1 MYSPRRVVLNNH
13 SERLTKSTLLAY
25 ASPAIPIAAMGI
37 PIAIYIPPFYA
48 QEMGLGLSV
57 VGLVFMLAR
66 IWDVITDP
74 VLGVMSDRF
83 PTRWGRRRHWLVLSV
98 PIMLF
103 STWKLFMPDPEQVTA
118 AYLMVWMLVMYIA
131 WTLLSLTHQAW
142 GAELSPD
149 YNERTRIQGTR
160 EVFLII
166 GAIVCLS
173 LPSIIE
179 QMNPEDLGMAR
190 VASMGW
196 MVILLLPITVLWAV
210 LKVSEKK
217 TVAIDKIS
225 WKETFTVVKGNSPLQ
240 RLLLSEFTVGVS
252 QGITASLFLFLAADV
267 LKLGSWSSIILLLYF
282 FSGIFYVPLFAL
294 VSKKVGKH
302 VSLAICASV
311 YAVGINFLWF
321 IPEGSVVLTSVIMV
335 ILGMN
340 MGAPGFLL
348 RSMLADIVD
357 EDLVKTQKQR
367 TGLFFSLY
375 NMIEKIGGAVAIGIT
390 YLALDMMG
398 FVPGGENTESAIMGF
413 QILFVVPAMLLNFLI
428 AYVIKGFPLDKARQE
443 RNRKILESRQSSQN
457 ESLDDNGVQGSLN
470 PN

>member
-1 MYSPRRVVLNNH
+1 MQNQNKP
-13 SERLTKSTLLAY
+13 LTKPLTNSTLLAY

-48 QEMGLGLSV
+48 QDMGLGLSV

-74 VLGVMSDRF
+74 MLGIMSDRF

-98 PIMLF
+98 PIMLV
-103 STWKLFMPDPEQVTA
+103 STWMLFMPDPEQVTPL
-118 AYLMVWMLVMYIA
+118 YLMSWMLVMYIA

-149 YNERTRIQGTR
+149 YNERTRVQGTR
-160 EVFLII
+160 EIFLII

-179 QMNPEDLGMAR
+179 QMNPDNLAMAR

-196 MVILLLPITVLWAV
+196 MVIILLPLTVLWAV

-217 TVAIDKIS
+217 VTNVAKVS
-225 WKETFTVVKGNSPLQ
+225 WVESFTVVKGNSPLQ
-240 RLLLSEFTVGVS
+240 RLLLSEFIVGVS
-252 QGITASLFLFLAADV
+252 QGITASLFLFLANDV

-282 FSGIFYVPLFAL
+282 FSGIFYVPLFSAI
-294 VSKKVGKH
+294 SKRLGKH
-302 VSLAICASV
+302 VTLALCASL

-357 EDLVKTQKQR
+357 EDTVKTGKQR

-375 NMIEKIGGAVAIGIT
+375 NMLEKIGGAVAIGIT

-398 FVPGGENTESAIMGF
+398 FVPGGDNSEAAITGF
-413 QILFVVPAMLLNFLI
+413 QLLFVVPAMLLNFLI
-428 AYVIKGFPLDKARQE
+428 AYVIYNYPLDKDRQE
-443 RNRKILESRQSSQN
+443 RNRKILESRHSDELNN
-457 ESLDDNGVQGSLN
+457 ESPQDVQGSLS

>member
-1 MYSPRRVVLNNH
+1 MCSPRRVVLNH
-13 SERLTKSTLLAY
+13 QSERLTRSTLLAY

-74 VLGVMSDRF
+74 VLGVISDRF

-98 PIMLF
+98 PIMLY

-118 AYLMVWMLVMYIA
+118 AYLMGWMLVMYIA

-149 YNERTRIQGTR
+149 YHERTRIQGTR
-160 EVFLII
+160 EIFLII

-179 QMNPEDLGMAR
+179 QMNPENIGMAR

-217 TVAIDKIS
+217 VVVIDKIS
-225 WKETFTVVKGNSPLQ
+225 WKDTFTVVKGNSPLK
-240 RLLLSEFTVGVS
+240 RLLLSELFVGVS
-252 QGITASLFLFLAADV
+252 QGITASLFLFLANDV

-282 FSGIFYVPLFAL
+282 FSGMFYVPIFSIL
-294 VSKKVGKH
+294 SKKTGKH
-302 VSLAICASV
+302 ISLAICSCV
-311 YAVGINFLWF
+311 YAFGINFLWF
-321 IPEGSVVLTSVIMV
+321 IPEGSVVLTSIIMV

-357 EDLVKTQKQR
+357 EDTVKTKEQR

-375 NMIEKIGGAVAIGIT
+375 NMIEKIGGAVAIFIT
-390 YLALDMMG
+390 YLALDIMG
-398 FVPGGENTESAIMGF
+398 FVPGSDNSETAILGF
-413 QILFVVPAMLLNFLI
+413 QFLFVVPAVLLNLLI
-428 AYVIKGFPLDKARQE
+428 AFVIKGFPLDEARQE
-443 RNRKILESRQSSQN
+443 RNRKILDARQVSEIESVDQNSLSTSFSSN
-457 ESLDDNGVQGSLN
+457 
-470 PN
+470 